1 MELRVGTSG
10 WSYKEW
16 KGSFYPEKIKNAEML
31 AYYAER
37 LGTVEVNN
45 TFYRMPK
52 AEVVE
57 GWAAQVPE
65 SFRFVLKA
73 SRRITHNAKL
83 GADAVEPLEYLLKV
97 SEALG
102 VKRGPIL
109 FQTAPWFKRNDEV
122 LAGFLKQIPDG
133 VQAAFEFRSTSWWDE
148 TVFDLLRDANASL
161 VLADTGSEDDPPPV
175 ATADWGYARLRKVEY
190 DEGELE
196 SWAARLREFGWG
208 DAYIFF
214 KHEDEGTGPK
224 LARRFEEIVAGG

>member
-16 KGSFYPEKIKNAEML
+16 KGSFYPEKIKSTEML
-31 AYYAER
+31 AWYAER

-65 SFRFVLKA
+65 GFRFVLKA

-83 GADAVEPLEYLLKV
+83 GEDAVESLEYLLRV
-97 SEALG
+97 SEGLG
-102 VKRGPIL
+102 ETRGPIL

-122 LAGFLKQIPDG
+122 LAGFLKHLPEGI
-133 VQAAFEFRSTSWWDE
+133 QAAFEFRSTSWWDD
-148 TVFDLLRDANASL
+148 TVFDLLRGANASL
-161 VLADTGSEDDPPPV
+161 VLADTGDEKDPPPV

-196 SWAARLREFGWG
+196 SWAARFQEFGWS
-208 DAYIFF
+208 DAYVFF

-224 LARRFEEIVAGG
+224 LAKRFEEIVAAG